1 MCRDLEWKIP
11 GFVALIEDKNGDLKL
26 SRNEFKVVL
35 DSIEPHRIEDVV
47 DVLYVFAYPVANGR
61 KIEGLIAAE
70 DGRVAITLRIQEIE
84 AETEATEE
92 QNQGETAPEQ
102 PPEFVTETVSNGNY
116 EYGIDREKD
125 LVWVTYKPN
134 NLTLQFSLSE
144 VKRLYDSLPEQFT
157 PKDMLAKAEEL
168 DFPLTYN
175 QALALI
181 RVFSH
186 VEFDAEV
193 RRVGNQLVAFKV
205 SEGQLREEVRKK
217 LRQEMEVIG
226 IGFGEGG

>member
-1 MCRDLEWKIP
+1 M
-11 GFVALIEDKNGDLKL
+11 
-26 SRNEFKVVL
+26 
-35 DSIEPHRIEDVV
+35 
-47 DVLYVFAYPVANGR
+47 
-61 KIEGLIAAE
+61 
-70 DGRVAITLRIQEIE
+70 
-84 AETEATEE
+84 
-92 QNQGETAPEQ
+92 
-102 PPEFVTETVSNGNY
+102 
-116 EYGIDREKD
+116 
-125 LVWVTYKPN
+125 VWVTYRPAN
-134 NLTLQFSLSE
+134 HTLRFSLSD
-144 VKRLYDSLPEQFT
+144 VKRLYDNLPEQFT
-157 PKDMLAKAEEL
+157 PKDMLSKAEEL
-168 DFPLTYN
+168 DFSLTYT